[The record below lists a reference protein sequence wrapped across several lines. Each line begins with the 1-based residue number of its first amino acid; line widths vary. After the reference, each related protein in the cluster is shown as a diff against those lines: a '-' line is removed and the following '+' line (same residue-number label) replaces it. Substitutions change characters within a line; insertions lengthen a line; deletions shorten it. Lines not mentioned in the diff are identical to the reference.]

1 MRWYFL
7 VCLLGIIGCA
17 TDDASTSIEIREETP
32 VAPPV
37 PVFPAR
43 STCEMEVATCLD
55 NAFWRVFQR
64 DFDDRLSVH
73 NMMGERLVEHQTEID
88 SERYADLTFKRA
100 QLGMAL
106 LLENGSLAV
115 LPTVIPDLEQAQALI
130 PDDPFV
136 QIWLDTMRI
145 ALAQINGDRAEVIAQ
160 LEAAWSHVEAS
171 TEHTT
176 RSTLVASL
184 TGTTIGLSRSTNAP
198 EQTLSLIET
207 FACHPNV
214 LAENPNQV
222 CGRGEHRRPC
232 VEWCLQPS
240 LISPYTGPGLLYHQA
255 ETYARLGYVNEARD
269 LLERSLQA
277 PTADVWPFREI
288 AIKAL
293 RDVEGFSRD
302 LNPNNPEQAV
312 FLDVYANSQHACVF
326 CHASPEARF
335 GEDSHQN

>member
-7 VCLLGIIGCA
+7 VCLLGMIGCA
-17 TDDASTSIEIREETP
+17 TDEASTSIEIREETP

-37 PVFPAR
+37 PIFPIQ
-43 STCEMEVATCLD
+43 STCETEVATCLD

-106 LLENGSLAV
+106 ILENGSLAV

-160 LEAAWSHVEAS
+160 LEAAWRSYRRTQLAAS
-171 TEHTT
+171 QTAPEWKALMAGTQGIPAW
-176 RSTLVASL
+176 RPPRPSTLVQHSERLWMELQL
-184 TGTTIGLSRSTNAP
+184 T
-198 EQTLSLIET
+198 
-207 FACHPNV
+207 
-214 LAENPNQV
+214 
-222 CGRGEHRRPC
+222 
-232 VEWCLQPS
+232 
-240 LISPYTGPGLLYHQA
+240 
-255 ETYARLGYVNEARD
+255 
-269 LLERSLQA
+269 
-277 PTADVWPFREI
+277 
-288 AIKAL
+288 
-293 RDVEGFSRD
+293 
-302 LNPNNPEQAV
+302 
-312 FLDVYANSQHACVF
+312 
-326 CHASPEARF
+326 
-335 GEDSHQN
+335 